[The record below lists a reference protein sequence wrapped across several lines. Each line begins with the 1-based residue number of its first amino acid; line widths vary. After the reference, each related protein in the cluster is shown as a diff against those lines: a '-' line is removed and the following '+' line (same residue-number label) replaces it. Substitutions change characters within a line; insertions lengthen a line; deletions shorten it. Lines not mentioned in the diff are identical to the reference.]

1 MSSFSNLYKLRKAV
15 QTDSNLV
22 WEILQEAILK
32 RKNEGSTQWQDGYPN
47 EQVVVNDIANG
58 EGYVVET
65 HENIL
70 VAYIVVS
77 ERPEPAFEELKTG
90 WLTFN
95 TPYLVMHR
103 LAITQNPKIKGLAT
117 WILQQVEKIAQSKNI
132 TSLKV
137 DTNFDN
143 FAMLHIF
150 KKLDYVY
157 CGEVFYRGSPR
168 KAFEKLIK

>member
-1 MSSFSNLYKLRKAV
+1 M
-15 QTDSNLV
+15 
-22 WEILQEAILK
+22 
-32 RKNEGSTQWQDGYPN
+32 
-47 EQVVVNDIANG
+47 
-58 EGYVVET
+58 VET

-117 WILQQVEKIAQSKNI
+117 WILQQVEEIAKSKNI

-143 FAMLHIF
+143 LAMLHIF